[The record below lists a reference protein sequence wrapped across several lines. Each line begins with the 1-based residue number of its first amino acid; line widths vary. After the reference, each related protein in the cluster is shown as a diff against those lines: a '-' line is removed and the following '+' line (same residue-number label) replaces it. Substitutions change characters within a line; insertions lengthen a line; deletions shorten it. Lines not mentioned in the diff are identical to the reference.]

1 MTIKSSKL
9 IEFMLSDTKF
19 LSLLLDDKAKELYTN
34 IKVQSDGSLILGKSK
49 YWWLNHL
56 CNDMVTMSFTDL
68 VIKMIRVIGNANKS
82 KESAVLLKALNKE
95 FVEKCL
101 NSDNKHDELI
111 EQVWTA
117 YFYGQTGEFS
127 SSEPKI
133 GGAGNSMEDFEKTE
147 AYVAITLAGGRT
159 CLIPTERIENG
170 EVLYKQRRK

>member
-34 IKVQSDGSLILGKSK
+34 IKVQSDGSLVLGKSK

-111 EQVWTA
+111 EQDWTA
-117 YFYGQTGEFS
+117 YFYGYTGEFS
-127 SSEPKI
+127 SSYPKI
-133 GGAGNSMEDFEKTE
+133 GEAGNSMEDFEKTE

-170 EVLYKQRRK
+170 EVLYQQRRK

>member
-19 LSLLLDDKAKELYTN
+19 LSLLLDDKTKELYTN

-117 YFYGQTGEFS
+117 YFYGYTGEFS
-127 SSEPKI
+127 SSYPKI
-133 GGAGNSMEDFEKTE
+133 GEAGNSMEDFEKTE

-170 EVLYKQRRK
+170 EVLYQQRRK